1 MECTSER
8 FFVASVLF
16 LAVWGSADLDL
27 APSYWWVQI
36 CSSVF
41 HPLGAAAWG
50 MFFLWLEGVKR
61 HWKNRNTFKTSIAVK
76 SVSISLST
84 ETSHMS
90 KLVISGV
97 GKLSSWSRG
106 KEYLLNDGLICHINS
121 LIFDSW
127 LLLLRGSFERAR
139 GTQVKPKRKS
149 VWILEGREA
158 KGRQLMLIVW
168 VVLNHPK
175 TRAWAGDWQ
184 SFLFCFLSRPSKLL
198 GLLSQWMFLIQNS
211 HILFC
216 HFCGWHSTECRSE
229 MALDKKIWFWKPREG
244 EEGGLPPCKG
254 GIYRIHLSFFLAS
267 LILDEL
273 VEHP

>member
-1 MECTSER
+1 
-8 FFVASVLF
+8 
-16 LAVWGSADLDL
+16 
-27 APSYWWVQI
+27 
-36 CSSVF
+36 
-41 HPLGAAAWG
+41 

-127 LLLLRGSFERAR
+127 LLLLRGSFGRAR
-139 GTQVKPKRKS
+139 GTQIKPKRKS

-158 KGRQLMLIVW
+158 KVRQLMLIVW

-175 TRAWAGDWQ
+175 TRAWAGGLTEFFVLFFKSPFKITWP
-184 SFLFCFLSRPSKLL
+184 SFPVNVLNTKLSHFILSLL
-198 GLLSQWMFLIQNS
+198 WVTQYWVQEWDGS
-211 HILFC
+211 
-216 HFCGWHSTECRSE
+216 
-229 MALDKKIWFWKPREG
+229 
-244 EEGGLPPCKG
+244 
-254 GIYRIHLSFFLAS
+254 
-267 LILDEL
+267 
-273 VEHP
+273 